1 MKIEF
6 DKLTDIVIVKEQK
19 NSVMSINLTSF
30 TDNLTEKKVIA
41 YIYEIGNIIL
51 WEGAAYDAAGQYTE
65 QDIYNRVK
73 ELLQ

>member
-51 WEGAAYDAAGQYTE
+51 WEGAEYDSAGQYTE